1 MGFNEMGNNREDKFL
16 SKCAY
21 GLADIYGGGAFV
33 VISTFFTV
41 FLTKALGM
49 SPALAGT
56 IPLIGK
62 VWDAITDPIM
72 GNIVDR
78 TSSKF
83 GAKRFYI
90 LIGSIISAITFL
102 MLWMNAG
109 IESVGGQYTFYALM
123 YMLFSTGFTIVMV
136 PYNGLLPDMVDD
148 YNKRGSF
155 SGIRTV
161 FSSFGAILAGLVPTI
176 IITDNTNASL
186 YFTVAII
193 FSVIFLAVVLLTF
206 FGTWEKQKEPVKVP
220 LRKSL
225 VQSFTVYKS
234 FSFKLFICIFLA
246 GQGAA
251 DFVTGLAVY
260 YVDDVLNAYSGGRFT
275 IMMGVLLLAQ
285 FTGTILFSI
294 IMPKTSKKFPILI
307 GFPVRMIATVALLFL
322 SYEGAPFVIIL
333 VLSFII
339 GLGMAASSVSIYA
352 ILSDMADVDELITS
366 IRRPGTVSGM
376 ATFIRKIATGLSS
389 TIIGIC
395 LAIIGYD
402 ENLASQKLR
411 QAAGTQVGITQ
422 LYVWIPIALMALA
435 IVFAVLFPM
444 NKPEYDII
452 KKEIMRRRGED
463 DSKITP
469 QEIAVCEKVTGFKY
483 DKLWNEDNALK
494 F

>member
-1 MGFNEMGNNREDKFL
+1 MGKNREDNFW

-62 VWDAITDPIM
+62 VWDAVTDPVM

-90 LIGSIISAITFL
+90 LIGSIVSSVTFL
-102 MLWMNAG
+102 MLWMNTG
-109 IESVGGQYTFYALM
+109 ITDTLGQYIFYAAM
-123 YMLFSTGFTIVMV
+123 YILFSTGFTIVMV

-148 YNKRGSF
+148 YSKRGSF
-155 SGIRTV
+155 SGIRMV
-161 FSSFGAILAGLVPTI
+161 FSSLGAIMAGLVPTI
-176 IITDNTNASL
+176 IITDNTNAGL
-186 YFTVAII
+186 YFTVAMI
-193 FSVIFLAVVLLTF
+193 FSAVFLVVILLTF
-206 FGTWEKQKEPVKVP
+206 FGTWEKRKEPVRVP
-220 LRKSL
+220 LRKSF

-275 IMMGVLLLAQ
+275 IMMGVLLLSQ
-285 FTGTILFSI
+285 FSGTIIFSI
-294 IMPKTSKKFPILI
+294 IAPRTSKKFPILL
-307 GFPVRMIATVALLFL
+307 GFPVRILATVALLFF
-322 SYEGAPFVIIL
+322 SYEGAPFVMIL
-333 VLSFII
+333 VCSFII
-339 GLGMAASSVSIYA
+339 GLGMAGASVSIYA

-366 IRRPGTVSGM
+366 ISRPATVSGM

-389 TIIGIC
+389 TVIGIC
-395 LAIIGYD
+395 LALIGYD
-402 ENLASQKLR
+402 ETIAAQKMR
-411 QAAGTQVGITQ
+411 QSAAVQSGIAQ
-422 LYVWIPIALMALA
+422 LYIWLPVALMLLT
-435 IVFAVLFPM
+435 IVFAKLFPM
-444 NKPEYDII
+444 NKAEYDVI
-452 KKEIMRRRGED
+452 KKEIKRRRGED
-463 DSKITP
+463 NSEITSE
-469 QEIAVCEKVTGFKY
+469 EIAVCEKVTGFKY
-483 DKLWNEDNALK
+483 DKLWNKENALS

>member
-1 MGFNEMGNNREDKFL
+1 MGKNRENSFL
-16 SKCAY
+16 AKCSY
-21 GLADIYGGGAFV
+21 GFADIYGGGAFV

-102 MLWMNAG
+102 LLWMNVG
-109 IESVGGQYTFYALM
+109 IQSIGGQYAFYALM

-148 YNKRGSF
+148 YTKRGSF

-161 FSSFGAILAGLVPTI
+161 FSSLGAIIAGLVPTI
-176 IITDNTNASL
+176 IIKDNTNASQ
-186 YFTVAII
+186 YFLVAVIFSII
-193 FSVIFLAVVLLTF
+193 FFAVILLTF
-206 FGTWEKQKEPVKVP
+206 IGTWEKEKEPVNVP
-220 LRKSL
+220 LKKSL

-234 FSFKLFICIFLA
+234 FSFKMFICIFLA

-285 FTGTILFSI
+285 FSGTIIFSI
-294 IMPKTSKKFPILI
+294 VMPRTSKKFPILV
-307 GFPVRMIATVALLFL
+307 GFPVRIIATIALLFF
-322 SYEGAPFVIIL
+322 SYEGSPFTIIL
-333 VLSFII
+333 ILSFII

-366 IRRPGTVSGM
+366 ISRPGIVSGM

-389 TIIGIC
+389 TIIG
-395 LAIIGYD
+395 LLLMMVGYD
-402 ENLASQKLR
+402 ETTS
-411 QAAGTQVGITQ
+411 
-422 LYVWIPIALMALA
+422 
-435 IVFAVLFPM
+435 
-444 NKPEYDII
+444 
-452 KKEIMRRRGED
+452 
-463 DSKITP
+463 DSGHTSWNYT
-469 QEIAVCEKVTGFKY
+469 AVCMGSNYTY
-483 DKLWNEDNALK
+483 DSCNYFCFHFPNE
-494 F
+494 